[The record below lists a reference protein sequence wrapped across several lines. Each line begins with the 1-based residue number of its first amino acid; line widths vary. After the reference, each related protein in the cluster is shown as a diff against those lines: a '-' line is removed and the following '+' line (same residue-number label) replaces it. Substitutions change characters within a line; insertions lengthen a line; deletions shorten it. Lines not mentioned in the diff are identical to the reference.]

1 MQEQGSPLQD
11 SIDSAWQ
18 ELGPLLTEALVF
30 NIGGDAARSDL
41 DKLCDPLKKL
51 IVRQLR
57 SKSWLEAALLAENF
71 PSNKVTAKDKAVFL
85 QKLLRYVFLF
95 SVVTVLTTTTS
106 LRGAKGT
113 AQVVRDFWLACRGSN
128 FGYAS

>member
-1 MQEQGSPLQD
+1 
-11 SIDSAWQ
+11 
-18 ELGPLLTEALVF
+18 VF

-51 IVRQLR
+51 VVRQLR
-57 SKSWLEAALLAENF
+57 SKSWLEAALLSENF
-71 PSNKVTAKDKAVFL
+71 PSNKVTSKDKTVFL
-85 QKLLRYVFLF
+85 QKLMRFV
-95 SVVTVLTTTTS
+95 SPCSHCTMLTKLS

>member
-1 MQEQGSPLQD
+1 M
-11 SIDSAWQ
+11 
-18 ELGPLLTEALVF
+18 
-30 NIGGDAARSDL
+30 GGDAARSDL

-51 IVRQLR
+51 VVRQLR
-57 SKSWLEAALLAENF
+57 SRNWLEAALLADNF
-71 PSNKVTAKDKAVFL
+71 PSTKATSKDKAVFL
-85 QKLLRYVFLF
+85 QKLMRYISPPSKN
-95 SVVTVLTTTTS
+95 SVLIISSS